1 MKKLLAV
8 ILSIC
13 LLLAFASCTA
23 DGGSEN
29 GSSQNESSQN
39 ESSQNESSQNESSVP
54 EKTEEQRIREDAE
67 KLVADMDKW
76 VNDII
81 DLYDRAML
89 DPENTELQNQAITLI
104 SKSGDFTSRSGVIAI
119 EAQKL
124 SDGGVAISN
133 YLTVEMAKLQT
144 KLNNYMAQFEL

>member
-39 ESSQNESSQNESSVP
+39 ESSENESSQSESSQNESSVP

-133 YLTVEMAKLQT
+133 YRA
-144 KLNNYMAQFEL
+144 